1 MGAWQQLDVF
11 TEKLVLGQP
20 ESITNKETVQLTV
33 SSAES
38 RTGMKETIGLINNVT
53 LLVEKL

>member
-11 TEKLVLGQP
+11 TERLVLGQP
-20 ESITNKETVQLTV
+20 ESITNKEPVQLTV